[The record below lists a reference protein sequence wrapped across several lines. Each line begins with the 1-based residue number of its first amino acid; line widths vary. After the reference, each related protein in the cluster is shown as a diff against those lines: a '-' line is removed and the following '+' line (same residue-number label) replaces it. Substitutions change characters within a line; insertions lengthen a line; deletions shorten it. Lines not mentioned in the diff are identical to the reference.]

1 MVNRENIATTRLL
14 VRSLARVAGFLAA
27 LVCAPV
33 LIMAAGQPIIVDAL
47 MGEPVPMEEMIDDL
61 ATVRI
66 VYIGEFHT
74 VARHHEAQADLLK
87 GLVERKSSLA
97 LGMEMF
103 AESQQP
109 VLDKWR
115 QGPGGVDSLINE
127 LGRERWTNLADYEPV
142 LMLAKKMRIP
152 IRGLNADDR
161 IVKKIARE
169 GMEGL
174 SDAERQQIPADVDQ
188 INPFHERLLNIRLRV
203 HKAFHEKALT
213 NIILAQAL
221 RDATMAH
228 AVDRFLKSPEGQD
241 RIMVVIAGTGHVSY
255 GFGIPERTEKLNGLT
270 YRIVLLS
277 ESGELVLS
285 EKEKEL
291 AAPITITHQDLK
303 FIRVPI
309 ADYLHILPLKS
320 SGEPADSLPV
330 ASSQ

>member
-1 MVNRENIATTRLL
+1 MVNFEIISPK
-14 VRSLARVAGFLAA
+14 RSLLRSCSRVTALLAA
-27 LVCAPV
+27 FVCAPA
-33 LIMAAGQPIIVDAL
+33 LIMAGSQPIIVDVL
-47 MGEPVPMEEMIDDL
+47 MGEPIPLEKMIEDL

-74 VARHHEAQADLLK
+74 VARHHQAQAAILK
-87 GLVERKSSLA
+87 GLADKNLSLA

-109 VLDKWR
+109 ILEKWQ

-127 LGRERWTNLADYEPV
+127 LGREHWTNLADYEPV
-142 LMLAKKMRIP
+142 LMLAKKSKIP

-161 IVKKIARE
+161 IVKKVARE
-169 GMEGL
+169 GIDSL
-174 SDAERQQIPADVDQ
+174 SEAERRQIPADVDQ
-188 INPFHERLLNIRLRV
+188 VNPLHERLLHIRLKV
-203 HKAFHEKALT
+203 HKAFHEKALH

-221 RDATMAH
+221 RDATMAY
-228 AVDRFLKSPEGQD
+228 AVDRFLKSPEGRD
-241 RIMVVIAGTGHVSY
+241 RVMLVIAGTGHVSY

-277 ESGELVLS
+277 ESGELVLT
-285 EKEKEL
+285 EKEKQL

-320 SGEPADSLPV
+320 SGEPAERLPV
-330 ASSQ
+330 ASSK

>member
-1 MVNRENIATTRLL
+1 MGSLL
-14 VRSLARVAGFLAA
+14 ASFAQVAALLAA
-27 LVCAPV
+27 LVCAPA
-33 LIMAAGQPIIVDAL
+33 LIMAAGEPIIIDVL
-47 MGEPVPMEEMIDDL
+47 MGEPIPKEEMIEDL

-74 VARHHEAQADLLK
+74 VARHHKAQADILK
-87 GLVERKSSLA
+87 GLADKNLSLA
-97 LGMEMF
+97 MGMEMF
-103 AESQQP
+103 AQSRQP
-109 VLDKWR
+109 VLDKWQ

-127 LGRERWTNLADYEPV
+127 LGREHWTNLGDYEAV
-142 LMLAKKMRIP
+142 LMLAKRLKIP

-161 IVKKIARE
+161 LVKKVARE
-169 GMEGL
+169 GMESL
-174 SDAERQQIPADVDQ
+174 SDADRRQIPADVDQ
-188 INPFHERLLNIRLRV
+188 VNPLHERLLNIRLRV
-203 HKAFHEKALT
+203 HKAFHEKALH

-228 AVDRFLKSPEGQD
+228 AVDRFLKSREGRD
-241 RIMVVIAGTGHVSY
+241 RVMVIIAGTGHVSY
-255 GFGIPERTEKLNGLT
+255 GFGIPERTEKLNNLA

-320 SGEPADSLPV
+320 ATEPTQSLPV
-330 ASSQ
+330 AFSE

>member
-1 MVNRENIATTRLL
+1 
-14 VRSLARVAGFLAA
+14 
-27 LVCAPV
+27 
-33 LIMAAGQPIIVDAL
+33 MAAGEPIIIDVL
-47 MGEPVPMEEMIDDL
+47 MGEPIPLEEMIEDL

-74 VARHHEAQADLLK
+74 VARHHEAQAEILKRLKEK
-87 GLVERKSSLA
+87 GLSLA
-97 LGMEMF
+97 IGMEMF

-109 VLDKWR
+109 ILDKWQ
-115 QGPGGVDSLINE
+115 QGPGGVDSLINA
-127 LGRERWTNLADYEPV
+127 LGREHWTNLADYEPV
-142 LMLAKKMRIP
+142 LMLAKKSKIP

-161 IVKKIARE
+161 IVKKVARE
-169 GMEGL
+169 GLESL
-174 SDAERQQIPADVDQ
+174 SDTERRQIPGDVDQ
-188 INPFHERLLNIRLRV
+188 VNPLHERLLNIRLKV
-203 HKAFHEKALT
+203 HKAFHEKALH

-228 AVDRFLKSPEGQD
+228 AVDRFLKSPEGRD
-241 RIMVVIAGTGHVSY
+241 RVMLVIAGTGHVSY
-255 GFGIPERTEKLNGLT
+255 GFGIPERTEKLNDLP

-285 EKEKEL
+285 EKEKQL

-320 SGEPADSLPV
+320 SVEPAESLPL
-330 ASSQ
+330 ASSE